1 MQTPKF
7 FGFDNI
13 CATYNRGMAQDI
25 IFDRVELAQP
35 HKYSWPTAP
44 YHANI
49 RKSLQHNLCSNKLPD
64 MTSGLSVLI
73 FFIMFSLPM
82 DHVASVLK
90 KNMDASKPSEH
101 PPILIRKFLVRK
113 INKSVTFFLSHKSW
127 QSENITLH
135 GGLSRSW
142 SAEQGKENKRESLA
156 AHPPLPHG
164 TRSEKKKSIT

>member
-7 FGFDNI
+7 LGFDNI

-35 HKYSWPTAP
+35 HEYSWPTAP

-49 RKSLQHNLCSNKLPD
+49 QKSLQHNLCSNKLPD
-64 MTSGLSVLI
+64 IKTVSI
-73 FFIMFSLPM
+73 NIFIMFFLPM
-82 DHVASVLK
+82 DHVPSVLK

-113 INKSVTFFLSHKSW
+113 INKSVTFFSV
-127 QSENITLH
+127 T
-135 GGLSRSW
+135 
-142 SAEQGKENKRESLA
+142 
-156 AHPPLPHG
+156 
-164 TRSEKKKSIT
+164 